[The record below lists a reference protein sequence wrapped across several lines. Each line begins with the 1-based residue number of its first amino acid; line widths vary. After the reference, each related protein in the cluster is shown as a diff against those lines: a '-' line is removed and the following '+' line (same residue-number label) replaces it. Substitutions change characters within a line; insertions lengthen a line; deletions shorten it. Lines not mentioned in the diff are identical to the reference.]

1 MVLNLL
7 IITVVTCGT
16 LSYHVIIRDYSDG
29 DKKNLRKTFNI
40 DIQGNW
46 GASAIIYLLQLNPD
60 YGLWQA
66 ACRWINDFNTHFY
79 R

>member
-7 IITVVTCGT
+7 IITVVTSGT

-40 DIQGNW
+40 DIQVNW
-46 GASAIIYLLQLNPD
+46 LITGASAIVFLLQLNPD
-60 YGLWQA
+60 YGLSL
-66 ACRWINDFNTHFY
+66 D
-79 R
+79 